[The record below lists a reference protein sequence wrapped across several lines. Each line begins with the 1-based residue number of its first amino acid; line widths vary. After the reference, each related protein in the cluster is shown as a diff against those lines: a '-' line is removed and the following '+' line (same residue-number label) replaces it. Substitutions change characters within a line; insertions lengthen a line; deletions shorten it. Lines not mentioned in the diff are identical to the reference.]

1 LVVNLETSYIPDR
14 RRKEG
19 KYLIINKIHET
30 WQSLTEIEEHD
41 IDHFDQIFEV
51 YKDTDVYRNL
61 LRLATGLES
70 LVLGRLEILDE
81 IKASISSAK
90 LAKMSGRIL
99 NKLFDSSLQIAT
111 RIRDSTEISKGITSL
126 GDLAIKTAEEKVG
139 LDEKKNV
146 LLIGTGE
153 AAALVAKSLNDKDK
167 KFSVTSMT
175 IERATGFSKILGGTP
190 IEFESALSTFDKF
203 DIIFVATTADYHFIN
218 HHRLR
223 RVMEKKKTG
232 TLMLDI
238 SSPRAVEDKVSTF
251 PGIKLMFRDQI
262 DEMYEEYLTVSKAK
276 VPAVEKMISQEIPI
290 LEETMIQL
298 KPEPIVED
306 TSASANLFRMK
317 ELKKALT
324 QLGETDEKKIKIID
338 DLTKA
343 IAEGLVST
351 PVNNSKKALE
361 QDNS

>member
-1 LVVNLETSYIPDR
+1 MVVNLETSYIPDR
-14 RRKEG
+14 RRSEG
-19 KYLIINKIHET
+19 KYLVINKIHET
-30 WQSLTEIEEHD
+30 WQSLTELEEHD

-51 YKDTDVYRNL
+51 YKNTDVYSNL
-61 LRLATGLES
+61 LRLATGLDS
-70 LVLGRLEILDE
+70 LVLGRLEVLDD
-81 IKASISSAK
+81 IKASITSAK
-90 LAKMSGRIL
+90 LAKVSGRIL

-126 GDLAIKTAEEKVG
+126 GELAVKTAEEKAG

-153 AAALVAKSLNDKDK
+153 TAAMVAKSLNAKDK

-190 IEFESALSTFDKF
+190 IDFEDALSTLDKF
-203 DIIFVATTADYHFIN
+203 NIIIVATTADYHFIN
-218 HHRLR
+218 HHRIK

-251 PGIKLMFRDQI
+251 PGIKLMFRDQF
-262 DEMYEEYLTVSKAK
+262 DEMYEEYLSASKAK
-276 VPAVEKMISQEIPI
+276 VPAVEKMLSKEIPI
-290 LEETMIQL
+290 LEETMKQL

-306 TSASANLFRMK
+306 VSANTNLFRMK
-317 ELKKALT
+317 ELKKALA

-351 PVNNSKKALE
+351 PVNNSKKASE

>member
-1 LVVNLETSYIPDR
+1 MVINLETGDIPDR
-14 RRKEG
+14 RRIEG
-19 KYLIINKIHET
+19 KGLTINRIQET
-30 WQSLTEIEEHD
+30 WQALTELEEHD

-51 YKDTDVYRNL
+51 YRNTDVYRNL
-61 LRLATGLES
+61 LRLATGLDS
-70 LVLGRLEILDE
+70 LVLGRLEILEE

-126 GDLAIKTAEEKVG
+126 GDLAVKTAEEKVG

-153 AAALVAKSLNDKDK
+153 TAALIAKPLNDKDK

-175 IERATGFSKILGGTP
+175 IDRATGFSKILGGTP
-190 IEFESALSTFDKF
+190 IEFESALSAFDKF

-218 HHRLR
+218 HHILR

-232 TLMLDI
+232 TLMLDV

-262 DEMYEEYLTVSKAK
+262 DEMFEEYLTSSKAK

-290 LEETMIQL
+290 LEETMTQL
-298 KPEPIVED
+298 EPDSIAED
-306 TSASANLFRMK
+306 VSASTNLFRMK
-317 ELKKALT
+317 ELKKALA

-351 PVNNSKKALE
+351 PANNLKKALE

>member
-14 RRKEG
+14 RRTEG
-19 KYLIINKIHET
+19 KYLTINKIHET
-30 WQSLTEIEEHD
+30 WTSLTELEEHD
-41 IDHFDQIFEV
+41 IDHFDQILEV
-51 YKDTDVYRNL
+51 YKNTDVYRNL
-61 LRLATGLES
+61 LRLATGLDS
-70 LVLGRLEILDE
+70 LVLGRLEVLDE

-90 LAKMSGRIL
+90 LAKASGRIL

-153 AAALVAKSLNDKDK
+153 TAAVVAKLLNNKDK
-167 KFSVTSMT
+167 KFSVTSRT

-190 IEFESALSTFDKF
+190 IEFEDALSEFNKF

-218 HHRLR
+218 HRRIR

-238 SSPRAVEDKVSTF
+238 SSPRAVEDEVSTF

-262 DEMYEEYLTVSKAK
+262 DEMYEEYLITSKAK
-276 VPAVEKMISQEIPI
+276 VPAVEKMISQETPI
-290 LEETMIQL
+290 LEETMTQL

-306 TSASANLFRMK
+306 VSANANLLRMK
-317 ELKKALT
+317 ELKKALA
-324 QLGETDEKKIKIID
+324 QLGETDENKIKIID